1 MVPITTLCADA
12 ETNGAAPSTA
22 TTLIRALSR
31 NSRRAGSP
39 GLAALSSLDVLREP
53 EWLLEI
59 SETAI
64 QAPNASFQRLR
75 KEMFMRI

>member
-1 MVPITTLCADA
+1 V
-12 ETNGAAPSTA
+12 
-22 TTLIRALSR
+22 SR